1 MATQTTGGGSTV
13 SFGNTPQANT
23 DIFSFTEDA
32 SNILILNVLANDL
45 GGAAKTL
52 FSLDDGTSASA
63 STKSYAPA
71 DLLVKD
77 VAYSS
82 DAAGMA
88 GTGDRSALG
97 ARIWIES
104 DGTVHYDKGDI
115 NAQLQAL
122 ATGQT
127 LTDTFTYAIQLG
139 NGTLSWATVTLQFN
153 GANDSVFITSS
164 PQSGSVVEDANATPD
179 LSDSQSAAGTI
190 SFNDA
195 DLSDTHSASFAAASS
210 NTTSLGTFS
219 LDPVNEAAN
228 AANGAVQWHY
238 NLNNAAAQYLAA
250 GQSVTE
256 SFVVTVNDGHGST
269 ATQTVTVTITG
280 TNDIVS
286 ITSGV
291 QSGAVVEDAP
301 STPSLSDSLAAA
313 GSISFNDVDLSDGHT
328 ATFVAAPGNTTA
340 LGTFSLDPVSEAA
353 NAANGSVQWHYALN
367 NGAAQYLAEGQSVT
381 ERFVVTVNDG
391 HGSTDTQTVTIT
403 LTGTNDAPVAVA
415 DTNSGN
421 EDTTITGTVA
431 SNDSDVDDG
440 ATLSYSLNAPVA
452 GLTLNADGSY
462 SFDAGNAAYQHL
474 AEGATTAVVANYTVT
489 DEHGATSTSTLT
501 ITLTGTNDAPVAVA
515 DTNSGN
521 EDTTITGTVA
531 SNDSD
536 VDDGATLSY
545 SLNAPVAGLTLNA
558 DGSYSFDAGNA
569 AYQHLAEGAT
579 TAVVANYTVTDEHGA
594 TSTSTLTITLTGTN
608 DAPVAVADTNSGNE
622 DTTITGTVAS
632 NDSDVDDGA
641 TLSYSLNAPV
651 AGLTL
656 NADGSYSFDAGNAA
670 YQHLAEGATTA
681 VVANYTVTDEH
692 GATSTSTLTI
702 TLTGTNDA
710 PVAVADTNSGNED
723 TTITGTVAS
732 NDSDVDDGATLSY
745 SLNAPVAGLTL
756 NADGSYS
763 FDAGNAAYQH
773 LAEGATTAV
782 VANYT
787 VTDEHGA
794 TSTSTLTITLTGT
807 NDAPVAVADTNSGN
821 EDTTITGTVASNDS
835 DVDDGATLSYSLNA
849 PVAGLTLNADGSY
862 SFDAGNA
869 AYQHL
874 AEGATTAVVAN
885 YTVTDEHGA
894 TSTSTLTITL
904 TGTND
909 APVAV
914 ADTNSG
920 NEDTTI
926 TGTVASNDSDVDDGA
941 TLSYSLNAP
950 VAGLTLNADGSY
962 SFDAGNAAYQHLA
975 EGATTAVVANYTVT
989 DEHGATSTSTL
1000 TITLTGTNDAP
1011 VAVADTNSGNEDTTI
1026 TGTVASN
1033 DSDVDDGATLSYSL
1047 NAPVAGLTLNADGS
1061 YSFDAGNA
1069 AYQHLAEGATTAVV
1083 ANYTVTDEHGATS
1096 TSTLT
1101 ITLTGTNDAPV
1112 AVADT
1117 NSGNEDTTITGTV
1130 ASNDSDVDDGATL
1143 SYSLNAPV
1151 AGLTLNADGSYSF
1164 DAGNAAYQHLAEGA
1178 TTAVVANYT
1187 VTDEHGATSTSTLTI
1202 TLTGTNDAP
1211 VAVADTNSGNE
1222 DTTIT
1227 GTVASNDSDVDDGAT
1242 LSYSLNAPVA
1252 GLTLNADGSYSFDAG
1267 NAAYQHLAEGATTA
1281 VVANYTVTDEHGAT
1295 STSTLTIT
1303 LTGTNDAPVAVAD
1316 TNSGNEDTTITGTVA
1331 SNDSDVDDGATLSYS
1346 LNAPVAGLTLN
1357 ADGSYSFDAGNAAYQ
1372 HLAEGA
1378 TTAVVA
1384 NYTVTDE
1391 HGATSTSTLT
1401 ITLTGTND
1409 APVAVADTNSGN
1421 EDTTITG
1428 TVASNDS
1435 DVDDGAT
1442 LSYSLNA
1449 PVAGLTLNADGSYS
1463 FDAGN
1468 AAYQHLAEGATTAV
1482 VANYTV
1488 TDEHG
1493 ATSTSTL
1500 TITLTGTNDAP
1511 VAVADTNS
1519 GNEDTTITGTVASND
1534 SDVDD
1539 GATLSY
1545 SLNAPVAGLTLN
1557 ADGSYSFDA
1566 GNAAYQHLAEGATT
1580 AVVANYTVT
1589 DEHGAT
1595 STSTLTITLTG
1606 TNDAPVAVA
1615 DTNSGNEDTT
1625 ITGTVAS
1632 NDSDVDD
1639 GATLSYSLNAPVA
1652 GLTLNADGSYSFDA
1666 GNAAYQHLAEGA
1678 TTAVV
1683 ANYTVTDEHGATS
1696 TSTLTITLTGTN
1708 DAPVAV
1714 ADTNSGNEDTTI
1726 TGTVASNDSDVD
1738 DGATLSYSLNAPVA
1752 GLTLNADG
1760 SYSFDAGNAAYQHLA
1775 EGATTA
1781 VVANYTVTDEHG
1793 ATSTS
1798 TLTITLTG
1806 TNDAPVAVADTNS
1819 GNEDTTI
1826 TGTVASNDS
1835 DVDDGA
1841 TLSYSLNAPVAGL
1854 TLNADGSYSFDA
1866 GNAAYQHLAEGAT
1879 TAVVAN
1885 YTVTDEHGA
1894 TSTST
1899 LTITLTGTNDAPVA
1913 VADTNSG
1920 NEDTT
1925 ITGTVA
1931 SNDSDVDDGATLS
1944 YSLNAPVAGLTL
1956 NADGSYSF
1964 DAGNAA
1970 YQHLAEG
1977 ATTAVVANYTV
1988 TDEHGATSTSTLT
2001 ITLTGTNDAPVA
2013 VADTNS
2019 GNEDTTITGTVAS
2032 NDSDVDDGATLS
2044 YSLNAPVAGL
2054 TLNADGSYSFDAGN
2068 AAYQHLAEGAT
2079 TAVVANYTV
2088 TDEHGATSTSTL
2100 TITLTGTNDAPV
2112 AVADTN
2118 SGNEDTTITGTVA
2131 SNDSDVDDGATLS
2144 YSLNAPVA
2152 GLTLNAD
2159 GSYSFDAGNAAYQ
2172 HLAEG
2177 ATTAVV
2183 ANYTVTDEHGATSTS
2198 TLTITLTGTNDAP
2211 VAVADTNSG
2220 NEDTT
2225 ITGTVASNDS
2235 DVDDGATLSYSL
2247 NAPVAGLTLN
2257 ADGSY
2262 SFDAGNAAYQ
2272 HLAEGA
2278 TTAVVANYTVTD
2290 EHGATSTSTLTITLT
2305 GTNDAPVAVADT
2317 NSGNEDTTITGT
2329 VASNDSDVDDGATLS
2344 YSLNAPVAGLTLN
2357 ADGSYSFDAG
2367 NAAYQHLAEGATTAV
2382 VANYT
2387 VTDEHGA
2394 TSTSTLTITLTG
2406 TNDAPVAVAD
2416 TNSGNEDTT
2425 ITGTV
2430 ASNDSDVDD
2439 GATLSYSL
2447 NAPVAG
2453 LTLNADGSYSFDAG
2467 NAAYQHLAEGATT
2480 AVVANYTV
2488 TDEHGATSTSTLT
2501 ITLTGTNDAPVAVAD
2516 TNSGNEDTTITG
2528 TVASNDSDVDDGATL
2543 SYSLNAPVAGLTLNA
2558 DGSYS
2563 FDAGNA
2569 AYQHLAEGATTA
2581 VVANYTVTDE
2591 HGATSTSTLT
2601 ITLTGTNDAPVAVA
2615 DTNSGNEDTTITGT
2629 VASNDSDVD
2638 DGATLSYSLNAPVAG
2653 LTLNADGS
2661 YSFDAGNA
2669 AYQHLAEGAT
2679 TAVVANYTVTD
2690 EHGATSTSTLT
2701 ITLTGT
2707 NDAPVAVAD
2716 TNSGNED
2723 TTITGTVASNDS
2735 DVDDGATLSYSL
2747 NAPVAGLTLNADG
2760 SYSFD
2765 AGNAAYQ
2772 HLAEGATTAVVANYT
2787 VTDEHGAT
2795 STSTLTITL
2804 TGTNDA
2810 PVAVADTNSGN
2821 EDTTI
2826 TGTVASNDSDVDDG
2840 ATLSYSLNAPVA
2852 GLTLNADGSYSFDAG
2867 NAAYQHLAEGATTAV
2882 VANYTVTDEHGAT
2895 STSTLTITLTGT
2907 NDAPV
2912 AVADTNSGNEDT
2924 TITGTVASNDSDVDD
2939 GATLSYSLNAPVAGL
2954 TLNADGSYSF
2964 DAGNAAY
2971 QHLAEGATTA
2981 VVANYTV
2988 TDEHGATSTSTLTI
3002 TLTGTNDA
3010 PVAVADT
3017 NSGNEDTTITGTVA
3031 SNDSDVDDG
3040 ATLSYSLNAPVAGL
3054 TLNADGSYSF
3064 DAGNA
3069 AYQHLAEGATTAV
3082 VANYTVTDEH
3092 GATSTSTLT
3101 ITLTGTNDAPVAV
3114 ADTNSG
3120 NEDTTI
3126 TGTVASNDSDV
3137 DDGATLSYSLNA
3149 PVAGLTL
3156 NADGSYS
3163 FDAGNAAYQHL
3174 AEGATTAVVANYTV
3188 TDEHGATSTST
3199 LTITLTGTNDAPVAV
3214 ADTNS
3219 GNEDTTITGTV
3230 ASNDSDVDD
3239 GATLSY
3245 SLNAPVAGLTLNAD
3259 GSYSFDAGN
3268 AAYQHLAEGATT
3280 AVVANYTVTDEHGA
3294 TSTSTL
3300 TITLTGTNDAPVAV
3314 ADTNSGN
3321 EDTTITGTVASNDSD
3336 VDDGATLSYSLNA
3349 PVAGLTLNAD
3359 GSYSFDAGNAAYQH
3373 LAEGATTAVVAN
3385 YTVTDEHGA
3394 TSTSTLTITLTGT
3407 NDAPV
3412 AVADTNSGNED
3423 TTITGTV
3430 ASNDS
3435 DVDDGA
3441 TLSYSLNAP
3450 VAGLTLNADGSYS
3463 FDAGNAAYQHL
3474 AEGATTAV
3482 VANYTVT
3489 DEHGATS
3496 TSTLTITLTGTND
3509 APVAVADTNSG
3520 NEDTT
3525 ITGTVASND
3534 SDVDDGAT
3542 LSYSLNAPV
3551 AGLTLNADGSYSFDA
3566 GNAAY
3571 QHLAEGATTAV
3582 VANYTVTDEHGATS
3596 TSTLTITL
3604 TGTNDAPVAVA
3615 DTNSGNEDTTI
3626 TGTVASNDSDVDDGA
3641 TLSYSLNAPVA
3652 GLTLNADGSYSFDAG
3667 NAAYQHLAEGAT
3679 TAVVANYTVTDEHGA
3694 TSTSTL
3700 TITLTGTND
3709 APVAVADT
3717 NSGNEDTTITGTVAS
3732 NDSDVDDGAT
3742 LSYSL
3747 NAPVAGLTLNA
3758 DGSYSFDAGN
3768 AAYQHLAE
3776 GATTA
3781 VVANYTVTDEHGA
3794 TSTSTLTI
3802 TLTGTNDAPVAVA
3815 DTNSGNED
3823 TTITGTVASNDSD
3836 VDDGATLSYSLNAPV
3851 AGLTLNADGS
3861 YSFDAG
3867 NAAYQHLAE
3876 GATTAVVAN
3885 YTVTDEHG
3893 ATSTSTL
3900 TITLTGTND
3909 APVAVADTN
3918 SGNEDTTITGTVASN
3933 DSDVD
3938 DGATLSYSLNAPVA
3952 GLTLNA
3958 DGSYSFD
3965 AGNAA
3970 YQHLAEGATTAVVA
3984 NYTVTDEHGATST
3997 STLTITLTGTND
4009 APVAVADTNSGN
4021 EDTTIT
4027 GTVASNDSDVDDGAT
4042 LSYSLN
4048 APVAGLTLNADGS
4061 YSFDAGNAA
4070 YQHLAEG
4077 ATTAVVANYTVT
4089 DEHGATSTS
4098 TLTITLTGTNDAPV
4112 AVADT
4117 NSGNEDTTIT
4127 GTVASNDSDV
4137 DDGATL
4143 SYSLNAP
4150 VAGLTLNADGSYSFD
4165 AGNAAYQH
4173 LAEGATT
4180 AVVANYTVTDEH
4192 GATSTSTL
4200 TITLT
4205 GTNDAPVAV
4214 ADTNS
4219 GNEDTTITGTVAS
4232 NDSDVDDGATL
4243 SYSLN
4248 APVAGLTLNADGS
4261 YSFDAGN
4268 AAYQH
4273 LAEGATTAVV
4283 ANYTVTDEH
4292 GATST
4297 STLTITLTGTNDAP
4311 VAVNDTSASVGAIAA
4326 TEKGGAANGSG
4337 GVNGSG
4343 NLLTNDTDVDSSL
4356 SISAI
4361 RNGGTEGAGTAGTL
4375 GIGLIGTHGTLTV
4388 AANGSY
4394 TYVVNESD
4402 PLVQALNV
4410 GQSTTDIFN
4419 YTVTDGSLTDT
4430 AVLTVTING
4439 ANDAPTIASLSVTGS
4454 TISFVATDPDN
4465 TTLSLGAPFAAAF
4478 GNPTIT
4484 SGAPLNLAPAQQPT
4498 AVSGTLQVTDGSA
4511 TANVVALFLGTTAD
4525 DGFTAGGANTAI
4537 YGFDGNDI
4545 LRGGVGA
4552 DWIFGGNNNDTI
4564 IGGSN
4569 DNLLDGGSGTDTLQ
4583 EDADF
4588 VSASDSQI
4596 VNIENVLLTNPV
4608 TIDLSN
4614 QTEAFTITGS
4624 TGADRIA
4631 AGNGNDTIAGAQN
4644 DTLLDG
4650 GAGTDTLQ
4658 VNANFTSTSNS
4669 QIANIENVNLTTAV
4683 TLNLS
4688 NQTEGF
4694 TITGSSGADSITAGA
4709 GNDTILGAQ
4718 NDTLLN
4724 GGAGTDTLQVGA
4736 NFTSTSNGQIVNI
4749 ETVTL
4754 ATAVTL
4760 NLSNQTEGFTITG
4773 SGSSDT
4779 ITGGT
4784 GADTISAGGGNDTI
4798 NLADG
4803 QFTSGESIDGGSG
4816 SDTIVLTNAATID
4829 FTTGSVT
4836 GVETLSGSVG
4846 LIDQLTMSA
4855 SQWAGFTTINL
4866 GTGSANALNVVASG
4880 DISGLG
4886 TPVVSN
4892 ITIGNLTGTGG
4903 NDTITLTGAQLDAII
4918 QGAGVGI
4925 SLGAG
4930 SGDTI
4935 NLTSTSTDLN
4945 TLGDGSITG
4954 VEAISASTAAAGV
4967 QILLGNQS
4975 EALTI
4980 TGSASADTITGGAG
4994 ADTINGGGGAD
5005 LIRGGAGNDSLTG
5018 GAGADQFRFQSNGN
5032 TDTVT
5037 DFAVGSDKI
5046 GFLEGTG
5053 TGAVNYST
5061 SGTPAGATP
5070 AAADFTT
5077 AATIASINNGNDS
5090 KITIITGSQ
5099 ITAQI
5104 LASTGT
5110 NGNHADDTYV
5120 VVFNSTTG
5128 KAEVWFD
5135 DNWFST
5141 AGRVQIATLDGVTS
5155 GQVAALTAA
5164 DFVLYDSSFPAGVA
5178 GSPINLG
5185 LTDPT
5190 ADQTDTITVTLAGVA
5205 SDWIVN
5211 GGTDLGD
5218 GSWLVQTNVPDGLTI
5233 TPAAGYT
5240 GAMLLLVTESWT
5252 NADGST
5258 GSLSFGDN
5266 VEAYAPSS
5274 PIFALSGNDNLTGS
5288 SGHDMFVFS
5297 QPIGHDVI
5305 YSFDVA
5311 SDQIDL
5317 IGYADF
5323 TGFGDIQAHT
5333 VNDNAGNAVITLADG
5348 QSITLNGVD
5357 TASLTASD
5365 FVFDQTP
5372 VTENAGHM
5380 VISNG
5385 AILPLSGIIDNTG
5398 TIELNSTGSETDLE
5412 LIEHGITL
5420 QGGGHVDLSDSGQ
5433 NVITGTVSDV
5443 TLTNVDNTISGAGH
5457 LGDGAMVL
5465 VNEGTIIAT
5474 GTNALNIDTG
5484 SNAVT
5489 NTGTLEATGTGGL
5502 EVHSDIINTGVLW
5515 ANGGNVK
5522 IDGNVSGSGTAQISG
5537 SAALEFGAASS
5548 ANVALDAQATGTIVL
5563 HDSFDF
5569 SGVVSGFDGN
5579 DHLDLLDV
5587 AFGADTTASY
5597 VANQAGTGGT
5607 LSVTDGVHTA
5617 NITLLGQY
5625 DPAGFQSD
5633 TDKTT
5638 GTLISYH
5645 DHLA

>member
-732 NDSDVDDGATLSY
+732 N
-745 SLNAPVAGLTL
+745 
-756 NADGSYS
+756 
-763 FDAGNAAYQH
+763 
-773 LAEGATTAV
+773 
-782 VANYT
+782 
-787 VTDEHGA
+787 
-794 TSTSTLTITLTGT
+794 
-807 NDAPVAVADTNSGN
+807 
-821 EDTTITGTVASNDS
+821 
-835 DVDDGATLSYSLNA
+835 
-849 PVAGLTLNADGSY
+849 
-862 SFDAGNA
+862 
-869 AYQHL
+869 
-874 AEGATTAVVAN
+874 
-885 YTVTDEHGA
+885 
-894 TSTSTLTITL
+894 
-904 TGTND
+904 
-909 APVAV
+909 
-914 ADTNSG
+914 
-920 NEDTTI
+920 
-926 TGTVASNDSDVDDGA
+926 
-941 TLSYSLNAP
+941 
-950 VAGLTLNADGSY
+950 
-962 SFDAGNAAYQHLA
+962 
-975 EGATTAVVANYTVT
+975 
-989 DEHGATSTSTL
+989 
-1000 TITLTGTNDAP
+1000 
-1011 VAVADTNSGNEDTTI
+1011 
-1026 TGTVASN
+1026 
-1033 DSDVDDGATLSYSL
+1033 
-1047 NAPVAGLTLNADGS
+1047 
-1061 YSFDAGNA
+1061 
-1069 AYQHLAEGATTAVV
+1069 
-1083 ANYTVTDEHGATS
+1083 
-1096 TSTLT
+1096 
-1101 ITLTGTNDAPV
+1101 
-1112 AVADT
+1112 
-1117 NSGNEDTTITGTV
+1117 
-1130 ASNDSDVDDGATL
+1130 
-1143 SYSLNAPV
+1143 
-1151 AGLTLNADGSYSF
+1151 
-1164 DAGNAAYQHLAEGA
+1164 
-1178 TTAVVANYT
+1178 
-1187 VTDEHGATSTSTLTI
+1187 
-1202 TLTGTNDAP
+1202 
-1211 VAVADTNSGNE
+1211 
-1222 DTTIT
+1222 
-1227 GTVASNDSDVDDGAT
+1227 
-1242 LSYSLNAPVA
+1242 
-1252 GLTLNADGSYSFDAG
+1252 
-1267 NAAYQHLAEGATTA
+1267 
-1281 VVANYTVTDEHGAT
+1281 
-1295 STSTLTIT
+1295 
-1303 LTGTNDAPVAVAD
+1303 
-1316 TNSGNEDTTITGTVA
+1316 
-1331 SNDSDVDDGATLSYS
+1331 
-1346 LNAPVAGLTLN
+1346 
-1357 ADGSYSFDAGNAAYQ
+1357 
-1372 HLAEGA
+1372 
-1378 TTAVVA
+1378 
-1384 NYTVTDE
+1384 
-1391 HGATSTSTLT
+1391 
-1401 ITLTGTND
+1401 
-1409 APVAVADTNSGN
+1409 
-1421 EDTTITG
+1421 
-1428 TVASNDS
+1428 
-1435 DVDDGAT
+1435 
-1442 LSYSLNA
+1442 
-1449 PVAGLTLNADGSYS
+1449 
-1463 FDAGN
+1463 
-1468 AAYQHLAEGATTAV
+1468 
-1482 VANYTV
+1482 
-1488 TDEHG
+1488 
-1493 ATSTSTL
+1493 
-1500 TITLTGTNDAP
+1500 
-1511 VAVADTNS
+1511 
-1519 GNEDTTITGTVASND
+1519 
-1534 SDVDD
+1534 
-1539 GATLSY
+1539 
-1545 SLNAPVAGLTLN
+1545 
-1557 ADGSYSFDA
+1557 
-1566 GNAAYQHLAEGATT
+1566 
-1580 AVVANYTVT
+1580 
-1589 DEHGAT
+1589 
-1595 STSTLTITLTG
+1595 
-1606 TNDAPVAVA
+1606 
-1615 DTNSGNEDTT
+1615 
-1625 ITGTVAS
+1625 
-1632 NDSDVDD
+1632 
-1639 GATLSYSLNAPVA
+1639 
-1652 GLTLNADGSYSFDA
+1652 
-1666 GNAAYQHLAEGA
+1666 
-1678 TTAVV
+1678 
-1683 ANYTVTDEHGATS
+1683 
-1696 TSTLTITLTGTN
+1696 
-1708 DAPVAV
+1708 
-1714 ADTNSGNEDTTI
+1714 
-1726 TGTVASNDSDVD
+1726 
-1738 DGATLSYSLNAPVA
+1738 
-1752 GLTLNADG
+1752 
-1760 SYSFDAGNAAYQHLA
+1760 
-1775 EGATTA
+1775 
-1781 VVANYTVTDEHG
+1781 
-1793 ATSTS
+1793 
-1798 TLTITLTG
+1798 
-1806 TNDAPVAVADTNS
+1806 
-1819 GNEDTTI
+1819 
-1826 TGTVASNDS
+1826 
-1835 DVDDGA
+1835 
-1841 TLSYSLNAPVAGL
+1841 
-1854 TLNADGSYSFDA
+1854 
-1866 GNAAYQHLAEGAT
+1866 
-1879 TAVVAN
+1879 
-1885 YTVTDEHGA
+1885 
-1894 TSTST
+1894 
-1899 LTITLTGTNDAPVA
+1899 
-1913 VADTNSG
+1913 
-1920 NEDTT
+1920 
-1925 ITGTVA
+1925 
-1931 SNDSDVDDGATLS
+1931 
-1944 YSLNAPVAGLTL
+1944 
-1956 NADGSYSF
+1956 
-1964 DAGNAA
+1964 
-1970 YQHLAEG
+1970 
-1977 ATTAVVANYTV
+1977 
-1988 TDEHGATSTSTLT
+1988 
-2001 ITLTGTNDAPVA
+2001 
-2013 VADTNS
+2013 
-2019 GNEDTTITGTVAS
+2019 
-2032 NDSDVDDGATLS
+2032 
-2044 YSLNAPVAGL
+2044 
-2054 TLNADGSYSFDAGN
+2054 
-2068 AAYQHLAEGAT
+2068 
-2079 TAVVANYTV
+2079 
-2088 TDEHGATSTSTL
+2088 
-2100 TITLTGTNDAPV
+2100 
-2112 AVADTN
+2112 
-2118 SGNEDTTITGTVA
+2118 
-2131 SNDSDVDDGATLS
+2131 
-2144 YSLNAPVA
+2144 
-2152 GLTLNAD
+2152 
-2159 GSYSFDAGNAAYQ
+2159 
-2172 HLAEG
+2172 
-2177 ATTAVV
+2177 
-2183 ANYTVTDEHGATSTS
+2183 
-2198 TLTITLTGTNDAP
+2198 
-2211 VAVADTNSG
+2211 
-2220 NEDTT
+2220 
-2225 ITGTVASNDS
+2225 
-2235 DVDDGATLSYSL
+2235 
-2247 NAPVAGLTLN
+2247 
-2257 ADGSY
+2257 
-2262 SFDAGNAAYQ
+2262 
-2272 HLAEGA
+2272 
-2278 TTAVVANYTVTD
+2278 
-2290 EHGATSTSTLTITLT
+2290 
-2305 GTNDAPVAVADT
+2305 
-2317 NSGNEDTTITGT
+2317 
-2329 VASNDSDVDDGATLS
+2329 SDVDDGATLS

-5233 TPAAGYT
+5233 TPAAVYT